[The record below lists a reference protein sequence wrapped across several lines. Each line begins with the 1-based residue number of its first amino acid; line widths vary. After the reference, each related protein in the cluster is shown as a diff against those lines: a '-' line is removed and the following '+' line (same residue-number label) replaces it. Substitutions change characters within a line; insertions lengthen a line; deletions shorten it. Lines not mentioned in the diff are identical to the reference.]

1 MSGFIAL
8 LRFMMICGLA
18 SVGYMASAVA
28 LLESWRLVSS
38 DEPGNVEKIIA
49 NVLAITMGAALAF
62 FGLRRYGGTARAG
75 LRGSTIV
82 PLMRW
87 FAVVSGALALHEV
100 TLFAFLHWAPWS
112 WVLCETAALGCAG
125 AAAFLASRRWVFA

>member
-1 MSGFIAL
+1 MSGFVAL
-8 LRFMMICGLA
+8 MRFMMICGLA

-28 LLESWRLVSS
+28 LLESLRLVSS
-38 DEPGNVEKIIA
+38 DEPGNAEKIIA
-49 NVLAITMGAALAF
+49 NVLAFTMGVALAF
-62 FGLRRYGGTARAG
+62 FGLRRYGCTTRAG
-75 LRGSTIV
+75 LRGTLV

-100 TLFAFLHWAPWS
+100 TLLAFLHWAPWS
-112 WVLCETAALGCAG
+112 WVVCETAALVCAG